1 MLTAMEAYAKQGK
14 TGLVPS
20 PRAVELIFGRWKKV
34 WNLSMHVAGATA
46 IFGLPSFRV
55 QIKVA
60 KHFRAERNTRMI
72 AVMSVTK

>member
-1 MLTAMEAYAKQGK
+1 
-14 TGLVPS
+14 
-20 PRAVELIFGRWKKV
+20 V